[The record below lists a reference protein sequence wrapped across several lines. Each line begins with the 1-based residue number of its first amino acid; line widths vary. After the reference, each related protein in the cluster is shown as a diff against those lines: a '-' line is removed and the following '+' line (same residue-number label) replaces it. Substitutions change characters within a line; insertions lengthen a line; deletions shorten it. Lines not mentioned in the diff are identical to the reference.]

1 MPHSNTAF
9 FSEHVGTMSIHGG
22 QPIPCWRQGQCA
34 EAWEGK
40 NYCDLSL
47 QQCTRGDST
56 ALAESP
62 DNTAKDTNWQQAA
75 DRMWKDLLK
84 FGTLKVPGK
93 KDPSILDKL
102 VFIFFGSP
110 YRADVSG
117 VLIIAVAVVLF
128 LL

>member
-1 MPHSNTAF
+1 
-9 FSEHVGTMSIHGG
+9 MSIHGG
-22 QPIPCWRQGQCA
+22 QPIPCWRQEQCA

-47 QQCTRGDST
+47 QQCTRACDKTGQAQPVAGST
-56 ALAESP
+56 KPVLAYAETP
-62 DNTAKDTNWQQAA
+62 DNAAKDTNWQQAA
-75 DRMWKDLLK
+75 DRMWSDLLN
-84 FGTLKVPGK
+84 FQHLKVPGK

-110 YRADVSG
+110 YRADISG
-117 VLIIAVAVVLF
+117 VLIIALAVILF